1 MAVQVRV
8 SGSPA
13 VSIGLLF
20 TGSSGD
26 ARMVGV
32 TAEYVHYRQAGIV
45 RLCSLSVHVKEGTC
59 VQQYVY
65 CNMYCVQLCDCDCI
79 LYVHSNMY

>member
-20 TGSSGD
+20 TVSSGD
-26 ARMVGV
+26 SATVGI
-32 TAEYVHYRQAGIV
+32 TAEYVHYR
-45 RLCSLSVHVKEGTC
+45 KEA
-59 VQQYVY
+59 
-65 CNMYCVQLCDCDCI
+65 LCDCALC
-79 LYVHSNMY
+79 VCK

>member
-1 MAVQVRV
+1 MIMLSPRYHSISGRGVPMAVQVRV
-8 SGSPA
+8 RGSPA

-26 ARMVGV
+26 LGMVGV

-45 RLCSLSVHVKEGTC
+45 
-59 VQQYVY
+59 
-65 CNMYCVQLCDCDCI
+65 
-79 LYVHSNMY
+79 